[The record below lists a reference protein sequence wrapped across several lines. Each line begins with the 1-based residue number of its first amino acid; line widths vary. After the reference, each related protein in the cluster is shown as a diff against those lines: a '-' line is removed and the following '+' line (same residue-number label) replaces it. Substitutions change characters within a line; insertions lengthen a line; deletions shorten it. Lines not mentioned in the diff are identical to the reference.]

1 MDNNNAF
8 IAKIFEAFSL
18 NSMEN
23 LIDHDSAEKFS
34 RLYTDLID
42 KNGITN
48 VTAITD
54 ENGVILKHFA
64 DSAKV
69 CAYIPRDSSVVD
81 VGCGGGFPSL
91 PISILRSDLNVTS
104 LDSTGKKIEIV
115 KALSDSLGLTNQT
128 SVCARAEE
136 YATDNRERYDVCVSR
151 AVARLNVLAEICIPL
166 VKVGGL
172 FIAMKSNKG
181 ADEYA
186 EAYVGINR
194 LGCDLL
200 SVEKLSLEYAGEK
213 IDREIYVFKK
223 TRKTPL
229 EFPRIYSKI
238 LKRPL

>member
-1 MDNNNAF
+1 MDSNLF
-8 IAKIFEAFSL
+8 VEKMFEAFSNNGMGDL
-18 NSMEN
+18 LDRNSA
-23 LIDHDSAEKFS
+23 DSFYK
-34 RLYTDLID
+34 LYTGLVE
-42 KNGITN
+42 KNKTTN

-54 ENGVILKHFA
+54 ENGVILKHFV

-69 CAYIPRDSSVVD
+69 CGYIPAGSEVIDI
-81 VGCGGGFPSL
+81 GCGGGFPSL

-115 KALSDSLGLTNQT
+115 KELSKELNLKNQV

-136 YATDNRERYDVCVSR
+136 FASIKREGYDVCVSR

-181 ADEYA
+181 DEEYA
-186 EAYVGINR
+186 EAALGISK
-194 LGCDLL
+194 LGCELVSIDKVLL
-200 SVEKLSLEYAGEK
+200 AFAGET
-213 IDREIYVFKK
+213 IEREVYVFKK
-223 TRKTPL
+223 ATKTPP
-229 EFPRIYSKI
+229 EYPRMYSKI